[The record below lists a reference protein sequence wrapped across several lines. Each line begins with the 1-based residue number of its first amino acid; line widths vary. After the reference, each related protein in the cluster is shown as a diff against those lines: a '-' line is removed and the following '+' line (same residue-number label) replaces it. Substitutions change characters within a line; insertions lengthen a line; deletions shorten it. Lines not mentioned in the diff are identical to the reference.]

1 MSQAAGSMD
10 EVPPPNQATTPSS
23 ATPPSAATTPSA
35 SSSGMANREAAR
47 ETTRETAHTHA
58 ASPLAATRRPGLV
71 TFAAVMMFILA
82 GFQFIWALIEFSNAH
97 YLSTTTPYGDFSGY
111 LWAWGVFDLLLAV
124 VIAFAGVSLLRG
136 GVYGQIIGL
145 VVACISA
152 IRWFFYIPAQPWM
165 ALAVIGIDILIIY
178 GLVAHTEYFG
188 SASDSTRAGAV

>member
-1 MSQAAGSMD
+1 M
-10 EVPPPNQATTPSS
+10 T
-23 ATPPSAATTPSA
+23 
-35 SSSGMANREAAR
+35 NREAAR
-47 ETTRETAHTHA
+47 DTTRDTARTRA
-58 ASPLAATRRPGLV
+58 ASMPEATRRPGLV
-71 TFAAVMMFILA
+71 TFAAIMMFILA

-97 YLSTTTPYGDFSGY
+97 YLDTYVYGNFNGY

-152 IRWFFYIPAQPWM
+152 IRWFFYIPAEPWV
-165 ALAVIGIDILIIY
+165 ALAVIAIDILIIY

-188 SASDSTRAGAV
+188 SASDSNRAGSV